1 MNLNDLKNEWIQ
13 DFASPMI
20 IAGPC
25 SAESESQMLE
35 TAKRLKWCRN
45 LSLPCRNL
53 EA

>member
-25 SAESESQMLE
+25 SAESETQMLE
-35 TAKRLKWCRN
+35 AAKRLKGSGA
-45 LSLPCRNL
+45 LILADP
-53 EA
+53 AAT